1 MMYVCAAREGE
12 FGLHLY
18 ACKEMTPY
26 FFAGGHWNY
35 ARDSLVNLRMSVSV
49 LLFSNFKK
57 INWSLTRLYM
67 DVFTD
72 NNKLISIN
80 KLIASSHHNMTP
92 TMIALHAL
100 SDYNFVPMMFSIG
113 KSKTLKA
120 VSNIPL
126 RYIGD
131 VIANLEDVM
140 RERKQIIAQFYGR
153 TQLSSSENRWKI
165 RKNKTIV

>member
-1 MMYVCAAREGE
+1 MIR
-12 FGLHLY
+12 
-18 ACKEMTPY
+18 Y

-35 ARDSLVNLRMSVSV
+35 ARDSIVNLRMSVSV